1 MTEISMTVPNGHDPL
16 PPAVQSIAPRFVDHP
31 ISRVEW
37 VDVNLLDANDY
48 NPNHVMEPEM
58 ALLALSMTKQK
69 WIQPILV
76 WPNEVSGRLEII
88 DGFHRH
94 LVVKRNKQVWGMT
107 GGLVPVVRMPMPVA
121 ERMLLTIRIN
131 RAKGNHTAVKMHEI
145 VAALVNE
152 HLMEPREIATEIG
165 ADRSEIETLM
175 AENVFELKK
184 VDETN
189 YSKSWFPKTVVEH
202 GMDFQREEAHGH
214 QR

>member
-1 MTEISMTVPNGHDPL
+1 MNLPHEPHLKEVPFL
-16 PPAVQSIAPRFVDHP
+16 QLIAEDFSDHP

-37 VDVNLLDANDY
+37 VDINMLDANDY

-76 WPNEVSGRLEII
+76 WPRPGTDRLEII

-94 LVVKRNKQVWGMT
+94 LVVKRNKQVWGLT
-107 GGLVPVVRMPMPVA
+107 GGKVPVVRMIMSVP

-131 RAKGNHTAVKMHEI
+131 RAKGNHTAIKMHDI
-145 VAALVNE
+145 VASLVND
-152 HLMEPREIATEIG
+152 HNMNPPEIAKEIG

-175 AENVFELKK
+175 ADNVFVLKQ
-184 VDETN
+184 VDEMN

-202 GMDFQREEAHGH
+202 GMDFSR
-214 QR
+214 